1 MFYVFGSCF
10 WTLAVILDSDF
21 FCLLHEK
28 LCTEKVCTNWVFQ
41 NGVHLKCRVGSGE
54 NKMCQ
59 TDPRKKPNR
68 QTDVVTGDETF
79 ISFCGVLSKQKIKL
93 WCGSIKLWTG
103 PVVHLKN
110 SCSTLREF
118 EPTTFQFALI
128 IITNAFLMHWIPLW
142 LYMCEAESTM
152 HETLQQYTT

>member
-1 MFYVFGSCF
+1 MFYVLGSCF

-28 LCTEKVCTNWVFQ
+28 LCTEKMCTKWVFQ

-93 WCGSIKLWTG
+93 WCGSIKLWTDQ
-103 PVVHLKN
+103 
-110 SCSTLREF
+110 SSTWKIRLREF
-118 EPTTFQFALI
+118 ELTTFQFALI
-128 IITNAFLMHWIPLW
+128 IIINAFLMRWIPLW
-142 LYMCEAESTM
+142 LYMCEAESAI